1 MSGRK
6 KHAGL
11 PRPAKPKPPPPPV
24 AIDLDALLSIGEER
38 VVVDPDENDN
48 ASFMAE
54 IIDPL

>member
-6 KHAGL
+6 KTAGL
-11 PRPAKPKPPPPPV
+11 PRPAKQKTPPAPV
-24 AIDLDALLSIGEER
+24 VIDLDALLSIGDER
-38 VVVDPDENDN
+38 VVVDPEENDN

>member
-1 MSGRK
+1 MPSRK

-11 PRPAKPKPPPPPV
+11 QRPAKQKPPSQPV
-24 AIDLDALLSIGEER
+24 LIDLDALLRIGEDR
-38 VVVDPDENDN
+38 VVVDLEENDN